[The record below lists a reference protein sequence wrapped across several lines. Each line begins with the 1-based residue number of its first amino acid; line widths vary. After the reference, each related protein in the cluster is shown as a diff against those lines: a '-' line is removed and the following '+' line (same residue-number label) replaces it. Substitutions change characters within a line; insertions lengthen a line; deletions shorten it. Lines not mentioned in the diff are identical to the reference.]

1 MHFRAIFAS
10 PTGRVFLALVS
21 GLVIGVAVAASGDTK
36 ALAIATSIEP
46 LGVLWV
52 NAIRMT
58 VIPLVV
64 SLLISSVADR
74 STVAVGRLGRQSLL
88 TFLGLL
94 IVTCLYSAVAVT
106 WSMHWLSIDP
116 ATSAT
121 LRASVA
127 VMADETTAAIR
138 STPGL
143 REWLIGLVPSNP
155 IQAATSGAL
164 LQLIIFTLVFAVA
177 LSRMKEEAA
186 EPVLTFFRALAETML
201 TLVRWVIAL
210 APIGV
215 FALLVPTTAR
225 LGASAA
231 GAFGYYMAATL
242 VLTTGMI
249 LLLYPVVRIATGI
262 PMRLFARAALPG
274 QVVAFGTQS
283 SLAALP
289 ALIDGAARVLRLPPA
304 IGGFVLPLAA
314 STFKIASPVSKVTGA
329 LFLARLY
336 GVDIGATQILTL
348 LVASIIL
355 SVSTPGVPH
364 SWLVILAPMLASV
377 GIPPEGVGLLMAVDV
392 VPDMIF
398 TTLNATGYLAAAAV
412 VGGRA
417 PREKSGGAPG
427 LENKVNGFHGS
438 DGQVPDLLRE
448 KAALR

>member
-1 MHFRAIFAS
+1 MRSRTVLTS
-10 PTGRVFLALVS
+10 PTGHVFLALIV
-21 GLVIGVAVAASGDTK
+21 GLVIGVSVAASNSPR
-36 ALAIATSIEP
+36 ALALATSIEP

-64 SLLISSVADR
+64 ALLISSVADR
-74 STVAVGRLGRQSLL
+74 STVAVGRLGRRSLL

-94 IVTCLYSAVAVT
+94 VLTCLYSAIAVT

-116 ATSAT
+116 ATSAA

-127 VMADETTAAIR
+127 AKASETTAAID
-138 STPGL
+138 SAPGL
-143 REWLIGLVPSNP
+143 REWLIGLIPSNP
-155 IQAATSGAL
+155 IQAAVSGAL
-164 LQLIIFTLVFAVA
+164 LQLIVFTLLFAVA
-177 LSRMKEEAA
+177 LSRMTVEAA
-186 EPVLTFFRALAETML
+186 EPVLTFFRALAESML

-215 FALLVPTTAR
+215 FALIVPTTAR
-225 LGASAA
+225 LGAAAA
-231 GAFGYYMAATL
+231 GAFGYYMAATV
-242 VLTTGMI
+242 VLSVGMI
-249 LLLYPVVRIATGI
+249 LVLYPVVLIATGI
-262 PMRLFARAALPG
+262 PMRQFARAALPG
-274 QVVAFGTQS
+274 QVVAFGTMS

-289 ALIDGAARVLRLPPA
+289 ALIDGAERVLRLPPA
-304 IGGFVLPLAA
+304 LGGFVLPLAA

-336 GVDIGATQILTL
+336 GVDIGATQTLTL
-348 LVASIIL
+348 LVASILL

-377 GIPPEGVGLLMAVDV
+377 GVPPEGVGLLMAVDV

-398 TTLNATGYLAAAAV
+398 TTLNTTGYLAAAAI

-417 PREKSGGAPG
+417 SRAPLG
-427 LENKVNGFHGS
+427 EANPHT
-438 DGQVPDLLRE
+438 P
-448 KAALR
+448 